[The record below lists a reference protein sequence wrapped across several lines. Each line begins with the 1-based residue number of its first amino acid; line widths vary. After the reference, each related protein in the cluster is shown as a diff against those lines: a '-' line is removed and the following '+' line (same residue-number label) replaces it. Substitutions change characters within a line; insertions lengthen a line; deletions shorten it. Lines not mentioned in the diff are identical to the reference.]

1 MSELMSVILTER
13 DRYRTLW
20 NRTYAPLRRAL
31 TGNWGVLPEHTHSDM
46 RFDSDGGFRFRF
58 LDSGLDLEGRYT
70 IVALEGHSYIVL
82 EAKDDQPWVL
92 KLEEVDP
99 WRMKLR
105 WVDPDG
111 PSIEASRRAPMPVM
125 AVA

>member
-1 MSELMSVILTER
+1 MNELMSVILNER
-13 DRYRTLW
+13 DRYKTLW

-31 TGNWGVLPEHTHSDM
+31 TGKWGVLPEQSHSEM
-46 RFDSDGGFRFRF
+46 RFDSDGGFHFRF
-58 LDSGLDLEGRYT
+58 MDSGMNLEGRYT
-70 IVALEGHSYIVL
+70 IVAIEGHSYIVL

-92 KLEEVDP
+92 RLEEVDP

-111 PSIEASRRAPMPVM
+111 PSIEVSRRAPMPAM